1 MQHGYATPSTRS
13 GNPCDIRPGDRVVT
27 TQDERDGTRLRHS
40 LDDDLKIGTGPGSI
54 TAVHLNVAA
63 VDDAQ
68 IGEAVC
74 A

>member
-1 MQHGYATPSTRS
+1 M
-13 GNPCDIRPGDRVVT
+13 IT
-27 TQDERDGTRLRHS
+27 TQDERDGTRLRHA

-68 IGEAVC
+68 IGESIC
-74 A
+74 AQRERGT